1 MPRGRDSRRD
11 DAYKMWRRS
20 RGKKKLSDIAA
31 KLGVAA
37 STVRKWKSQDDWEGM
52 AAAGSAPKRRG
63 GQPGNRNAAG
73 NHARGSDGNSNA
85 QTHGAYARLMAE
97 RMSQDEREVWSDD
110 YSADALEAMQL
121 EVRTINVQQ
130 LRLMTRLHEITQQ
143 ADVLR
148 DALAALERE
157 QDAQDGESM
166 RISNEGILLML
177 GGEVDKN
184 AFDALPDA
192 RAQLIM
198 RAIDSRMEE
207 AYTLEHALDRSSARK
222 TRLLQI
228 IYDAQAARREQ
239 GSVEV
244 CFGGI
249 DAPGEPDHGEEGG
262 V

>member
-63 GQPGNRNAAG
+63 GQPGNCNAAG
-73 NHARGSDGNSNA
+73 NHARGSDGNRNA
-85 QTHGAYARLMAE
+85 QTHGAYARLMAD
-97 RMSQDEREVWSDD
+97 RMSQDEREVWGED
-110 YSADALEAMQL
+110 YGADTLEAMRL

-143 ADVLR
+143 ADALR
-148 DALAALERE
+148 DVLAALESE
-157 QDAQDGESM
+157 QGGDHMQITD
-166 RISNEGILLML
+166 EGIMLML
-177 GGEVDKN
+177 GCEVDK
-184 AFDALPDA
+184 DALDGMPDA

-198 RAIDSRMEE
+198 RAIDVRMEE
-207 AYTLEHALDRSSARK
+207 VYKLEHVLDRSSARK